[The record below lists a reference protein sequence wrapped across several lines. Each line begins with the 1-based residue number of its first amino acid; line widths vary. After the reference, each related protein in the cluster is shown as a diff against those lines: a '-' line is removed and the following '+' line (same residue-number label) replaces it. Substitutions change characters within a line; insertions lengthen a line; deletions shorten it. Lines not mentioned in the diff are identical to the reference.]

1 MWLEKIGNAIAVIIA
16 MLMLVSIGYFCY
28 KADRIAWY
36 GFCTICGFTVVC
48 YLIDKIMSRK

>member
-1 MWLEKIGNAIAVIIA
+1 MWLEKIGNVIAVIIA
-16 MLMLVSIGYFCY
+16 MLMLVLVGYFCY

-36 GFCTICGFTVVC
+36 GFCTICGFTAVC